1 MRGPYGHSANVIDK
15 EKIVKKSTAGI
26 PKKLLDK
33 PTEGW
38 KADLP
43 LPQLPPELPL
53 RHTGRRPNFVNDI
66 YLELSGS
73 RNLNRTVIFMF
84 ALLTFSIAVA
94 TVKIFFFD
102 LGSRAFASQPV
113 LFIFM
118 TLVAIGT
125 VLGSIGMV
133 RTGTAPP
140 RDEPVRFNR
149 KRGKVYVY
157 RFHRGG
163 PITGKGGGVFPSV
176 FNWEDLRAETW
187 SRTASSPSGVPMLA
201 WGVDVAVVAPGTNH
215 VVDRFQLA
223 GSNANGEHMWAM
235 ARAYMNLG
243 AEALPKYPYPPRDWN
258 NEVPTLDPGLRLA
271 PKVRWPAGMDL
282 ESRTAP

>member
-1 MRGPYGHSANVIDK
+1 M
-15 EKIVKKSTAGI
+15 AGI
-26 PKKLLDK
+26 SKLLDK

-43 LPQLPPELPL
+43 LPQVLPELPL
-53 RHTGRRPNFVNDI
+53 HHTGRCPNFVNET
-66 YLELSGS
+66 YFELSGS

-84 ALLTFSIAVA
+84 ALLTFFIVVA
-94 TVKIFFFD
+94 TVKIFFID

-118 TLVAIGT
+118 TLLAIGT

-140 RDEPVRFNR
+140 RGEPVRFNR

-163 PITGKGGGVFPSV
+163 PITGKGGGSFQ
-176 FNWEDLRAETW
+176 
-187 SRTASSPSGVPMLA
+187 ASSIGKISEQKRGVA
-201 WGVDVAVVAPGTNH
+201 WPRVPAVCRCSPGA
-215 VVDRFQLA
+215 L
-223 GSNANGEHMWAM
+223 MW
-235 ARAYMNLG
+235 
-243 AEALPKYPYPPRDWN
+243 P
-258 NEVPTLDPGLRLA
+258 
-271 PKVRWPAGMDL
+271 
-282 ESRTAP
+282 